1 MPLLTLAV
9 AIPLVGAVV
18 AALLPARLERAP
30 RGVALGVGVLSLG
43 CLVATWVRF
52 DGGRGMQLVE
62 EAEWIQSLD
71 VAWRLGVDGM
81 SLALAMLTAILSLAA
96 IIYGVGPRPM
106 TRAAAALL
114 CLLEGATLAF
124 FLAQDFFLFYV
135 AFDVTLAAMYFLIV
149 LYGEANRRY
158 AALKFFLYTLV
169 GSLPVLLGIIALFL
183 VAEPSTF
190 DMIRLVEEKPLGG
203 AGVGATLVF
212 LAFFVGFAIK
222 TPIVPFHTWLPAAHV
237 EAPTAGS
244 VLLAGVLLKMGT
256 YGLIRVNLQML
267 PDAFAEYA
275 LPIALL
281 GLLSAIYGAFVALAQ
296 SDLKRLVAYT
306 SVNHMG
312 YVVIGVAAAA
322 AGGISAQARGLAIDG
337 AVLQMIAHG
346 LVTGS
351 LFFVAGFIQRR
362 AETRDLGRLGGL
374 VRPMP
379 LYGSAAALAMFASL
393 GLPGLAQFPAELQ
406 IFLGTF
412 DVFPAVAALAL
423 LGLVVTAGLFLLALQ
438 RAFLGE
444 TPERWRAL
452 PDLGGRELVALVP
465 LLVLI
470 VVIGVYPPLALD
482 LIESAEWLALGG
494 IGP

>member
-1 MPLLTLAV
+1 MPLLSLAV
-9 AIPLVGAVV
+9 TVPLLGAAL

-30 RGVALGVGVLSLG
+30 QFIALAASGLALAAVAG
-43 CLVATWVRF
+43 TWARF
-52 DGGRGMQLVE
+52 DGGQGMQLVE
-62 EAEWIQSLD
+62 EATWIPSLD

-81 SLALAMLTAILSLAA
+81 SLALSALTVVLFLASA
-96 IIYGVGPRPM
+96 VYGVGPRPM

-114 CLLEGATLAF
+114 LLLEGATLAF

-135 AFDVTLAAMYFLIV
+135 AFDVTLVAMYFLIA
-149 LYGEANRRY
+149 LWGERNRRY

-183 VAEPSTF
+183 TSEPQTF
-190 DMIRLVEEKPLGG
+190 DMIRLVEERPLAG
-203 AGVGATLVF
+203 AGVGASLVF

-256 YGLIRVNLQML
+256 YGLVRVNLQML

-296 SDLKRLVAYT
+296 RDLKRLIAYT
-306 SVNHMG
+306 SINHMG

-322 AGGISAQARGLAIDG
+322 TTGISARARDLAIDG
-337 AVLQMIAHG
+337 AVLQMVAHG
-346 LVTGS
+346 LVTGA
-351 LFFVAGFIQRR
+351 LFFIAGFILTR
-362 AETRDLGRLGGL
+362 AGTRDLDELRGL
-374 VRPMP
+374 MRPMP
-379 LYGSAAALAMFASL
+379 VCGTLTAIAFFASL

-412 DVFPAVAALAL
+412 DVWPAVAAVAL
-423 LGLVVTAGLFLLALQ
+423 LGIVVTAALFLLALQ

-444 TPERWRAL
+444 PGERWLGL
-452 PDLGGRELVALVP
+452 PDLGARELAALVP
-465 LLVLI
+465 LIVLT
-470 VVIGVYPPLALD
+470 VALGVYPRLALD
-482 LIESAEWLALGG
+482 LIESSAWLVSA
-494 IGP
+494 